1 MVVGKPDFELNSF
14 GIQYK
19 EKKVNYTN
27 KKNITVTTEAEDNRE
42 NTKWSKMNTPL
53 EIQSNNSKKRGEPAP
68 KPNAV
73 QAAGSAPR
81 PSPETVPKQN
91 YRRGYQPPKDETQQ
105 ATSSPPVE
113 PHEDTSSSVDKIPI
127 PQKGAG
133 KIVELHG
140 GKGTGTSQAQG
151 KGLSTMV
158 TQEGGSTHVGMEP
171 KVPSSGK
178 KGKGSSLERG
188 KILEAKKNPI
198 TPKGYKQPSKKET
211 KDIKT
216 GKDPKGLRGEKGS
229 KYTSQRLASIKSNS
243 IITKMNIMK
252 LDLMNK
258 KDDWDKEEKVNNK
271 KRVNHKDTWSV
282 KPEELSY
289 DSKEVED
296 PPMSVRV
303 ADDEV
308 YSGKDRKTGKIT
320 DEKKVI
326 PRPRVG
332 EHPSSK
338 QGFIPSGLGL
348 NNRDT
353 KYTHA
358 GVTGNKKL
366 SDKDRNYNMTPAMMT
381 ESYESAKL
389 HKAADETIFKA
400 ISLKLDLMEIKKRKD
415 MGDTAKDP
423 DTEGLSHKEVST
435 NEVTGQK
442 TVRPTHVQGGGYAGK
457 GRRRKINGEKVI
469 VAQTADE
476 TVPKQGQV
484 PTSTKG
490 DKHMSRGLNN
500 ASTGEIKESF
510 DMITNNEAYQEA
522 IHRNAPL
529 TQEEGTEKFDNA
541 DATTNKIRAR
551 IAAREA
557 RKRGKGKKV
566 NRAISEINSMTDG
579 MRELIKETE
588 VQRIKKIPANT
599 EEEEQQKRFALSDA
613 QRSDRMA
620 KPDTSLL
627 HNNKPYVPFSDR
639 KNKDL

>member
-1 MVVGKPDFELNSF
+1 MKTCNKCGKKDLS
-14 GIQYK
+14 
-19 EKKVNYTN
+19 
-27 KKNITVTTEAEDNRE
+27 
-42 NTKWSKMNTPL
+42 WSKMNTPL

-73 QAAGSAPR
+73 QAAGSAPT
-81 PSPETVPKQN
+81 ETQPLTHMVEGKQVEKPKTSK
-91 YRRGYQPPKDETQQ
+91 YTRGYQRPKDETQQ

-243 IITKMNIMK
+243 IITKMNI
-252 LDLMNK
+252 
-258 KDDWDKEEKVNNK
+258 
-271 KRVNHKDTWSV
+271 
-282 KPEELSY
+282 
-289 DSKEVED
+289 
-296 PPMSVRV
+296 
-303 ADDEV
+303 
-308 YSGKDRKTGKIT
+308 I
-320 DEKKVI
+320 
-326 PRPRVG
+326 
-332 EHPSSK
+332 
-338 QGFIPSGLGL
+338 
-348 NNRDT
+348 
-353 KYTHA
+353 
-358 GVTGNKKL
+358 
-366 SDKDRNYNMTPAMMT
+366 
-381 ESYESAKL
+381 
-389 HKAADETIFKA
+389 
-400 ISLKLDLMEIKKRKD
+400 KLDLMEIKKRKD

-435 NEVTGQK
+435 NEVTGQQ
-442 TVRPTHVQGGGYAGK
+442 TVRPTHVQGGGYTGK
-457 GRRRKINGEKVI
+457 GRRRKINGKKVI
-469 VAQTADE
+469 VPQTADE

-490 DKHMSRGLNN
+490 DKHMSQGLNN

-510 DMITNNEAYQEA
+510 DMITNNEAFQEA

-557 RKRGKGKKV
+557 RKRKKGKKV

>member
-1 MVVGKPDFELNSF
+1 MAVGKPDFELNSF

-81 PSPETVPKQN
+81 PSPTPVPKQN

-188 KILEAKKNPI
+188 KILESKKNPI
-198 TPKGYKQPSKKET
+198 NPKGYKQPSKKEIT
-211 KDIKT
+211 NIRGTNKPSTIKDGKIIEGKPIPEKQ
-216 GKDPKGLRGEKGS
+216 KDPKGLRGEKGS
-229 KYTSQRLASIKSNS
+229 KYTSQRLASIKSNN
-243 IITKMNIMK
+243 IITKMNILK
-252 LDLMNK
+252 LDLM
-258 KDDWDKEEKVNNK
+258 KDSKDGKQSKDGLPIRNGELKDLISGDDTREHVAEATRLGNEKRDIDEEFK
-271 KRVNHKDTWSV
+271 KRYGFKNTPKNWKHFGRKNRMSGGT
-282 KPEELSY
+282 
-289 DSKEVED
+289 KE
-296 PPMSVRV
+296 SLK
-303 ADDEV
+303 
-308 YSGKDRKTGKIT
+308 S
-320 DEKKVI
+320 
-326 PRPRVG
+326 
-332 EHPSSK
+332 
-338 QGFIPSGLGL
+338 Q
-348 NNRDT
+348 
-353 KYTHA
+353 
-358 GVTGNKKL
+358 
-366 SDKDRNYNMTPAMMT
+366 
-381 ESYESAKL
+381 
-389 HKAADETIFKA
+389 ADETIFKA

-435 NEVTGQK
+435 NEVTGQQ
-442 TVRPTHVQGGGYAGK
+442 TVRPTHVQGGGFTGK
-457 GRRRKINGEKVI
+457 GRRRIVNGEKVI
-469 VAQTADE
+469 VPQTADE
-476 TVPKQGQV
+476 TVPKLGQV

-510 DMITNNEAYQEA
+510 DMITNNEAFQEA
-522 IHRNAPL
+522 IHRDAPL
-529 TQEEGTEKFDNA
+529 TQEEGTEKFDNT
-541 DATTNKIRAR
+541 DPKTNEIRAR

-579 MRELIKETE
+579 MRELMKETE
-588 VQRIKKIPANT
+588 VERIKKIPANT
-599 EEEEQQKRFALSDA
+599 EEEIQQKRFALNDA
-613 QRSDRMA
+613 MRSDRMA

-627 HNNKPYVPFSDR
+627 LD
-639 KNKDL
+639 